1 MICFIAL
8 IVFAI
13 LALFSAKYR
22 AYFKEALDCVFRK
35 ATLRKCT
42 TSFDKKMKMKVTSKI
57 SKRNKGFG
65 RFVYKNFDIL
75 TWTITI
81 VSIIIMIYSL
91 WFGVL
96 GVYNFYVFGNC
107 NGPNNDEFC
116 VYDVL
121 SGIDVPNPNV
131 STASIVSTIPNSCDE
146 LGECVANCTALD
158 YEACNENCSCGQE
171 TCMS

>member
-57 SKRNKGFG
+57 SKRNKKFG
-65 RFVYKNFDIL
+65 RVVYKNFDLI
-75 TWTITI
+75 TWIITI
-81 VSIIIMIYSL
+81 VSIIVMIYSL
-91 WFGVL
+91 WFGAL
-96 GVYNFYVFGNC
+96 GVYNFYAYGNC
-107 NGPNNDEFC
+107 NGPESNEFC
-116 VYDVL
+116 VYDAL
-121 SGIDVPNPNV
+121 AGTEVPNPNV
-131 STASIVSTIPNSCDE
+131 TTISSCGE
-146 LGECVANCTALD
+146 LGECADNCTAPN
-158 YEACNENCSCGQE
+158 YGECEGECSCGQA
-171 TCMS
+171 TCEH